1 MNADIDLLIE
11 RGIRFPGGY
20 QKKMKNAKKLRRK
33 LDYLP
38 SWAWYVLSLCIA
50 GPVGPVVVY
59 LLFYALDKAVK
70 DENESE
76 RNGTDWNVDIDRNG
90 VHVRGR
96 SRNRSNAYADADCTV
111 TDDDDTQR
119 RWAQTEASASRAR
132 REDTQTETAQTASGV
147 GDTDDV
153 AVVIREG
160 RDAMRRIRHAN
171 DLIPDPEL
179 SAQID
184 SIENSCGQ
192 ILSIL
197 EQRPQLLSQ
206 LRTFLRYYLPTTLR
220 LLEARAKLENNADT
234 PKAREVRSRISV
246 AVGEIDKA
254 FRKQVEALD
263 EYRFID
269 LESEMD
275 VLRDMLKSDGLID
288 ENETAEDD
296 PFADVLKNRNG
307 QNKPMA
313 SH

>member
-1 MNADIDLLIE
+1 MYHRGAFPSEDID
-11 RGIRFPGGY
+11 
-20 QKKMKNAKKLRRK
+20 MKNAKQLLHK

-38 SWAWYVLSLCIA
+38 RWAWYAMSLAIG
-50 GPVGPVVVY
+50 GPIGPVVVY
-59 LLFYALDKAVK
+59 VAFHALTKAAE
-70 DENESE
+70 DEDAQDGEWS
-76 RNGTDWNVDIDRNG
+76 GY
-90 VHVRGR
+90 GR
-96 SRNRSNAYADADCTV
+96 SGQAYADEDCTV
-111 TDDDDTQR
+111 TDDADIEDAWR
-119 RWAQTEASASRAR
+119 QTEASASRAR
-132 REDTQTETAQTASGV
+132 REEQPRQAEEAAADTNDEVSE
-147 GDTDDV
+147 
-153 AVVIREG
+153 VIREG
-160 RDAMRRIRHAN
+160 RAAMRRIRHAN

-220 LLEARAKLENNADT
+220 LLEARAKLEKSANT
-234 PKAREVRSRISV
+234 PKAREVRARISQ

-275 VLRDMLKSDGLID
+275 VMRDMLKSDGLID
-288 ENETAEDD
+288 EDSQADDD
-296 PFADVLKNRNG
+296 PFADVLNKRNDKNQG
-307 QNKPMA
+307 QTMGG
-313 SH
+313 H